1 MRFHSFVGYM
11 GVNPDTSP
19 KAEIISQ
26 TKSKQSLGSEWS
38 FSRKKVALV
47 VNNQPADTGDT
58 RVAGWIPG
66 WEDPLEQEMVTHP
79 SILAWRITWTEEPG
93 RCTPWDHKE
102 LDTTEQ
108 LTQTQIIRQKVFIYK
123 IQF

>member
-1 MRFHSFVGYM
+1 MRFPSFVGYM

-19 KAEIISQ
+19 KAKIISQ

-66 WEDPLEQEMVTHP
+66 WEDPLEQETVTHP
-79 SILAWRITWTEEPG
+79 SILAWRNPWTEEPG
-93 RCTPWDHKE
+93 RLHSM
-102 LDTTEQ
+102 
-108 LTQTQIIRQKVFIYK
+108 
-123 IQF
+123 